1 LATPQFYPTY
11 GGAEQRYRRYLPGLR
26 DSGLDVMVFAG
37 TATDEMVTRGDALN
51 QKWKAHPVG
60 SMLPLETIN
69 GSPVF
74 RLRLPSRKGP
84 RRRWMF
90 SQRLDSFCRDPATRP
105 DVVQLLGTIRVGAVP
120 WVKRLQG
127 LGIPT
132 LYSVTTASKIVRK
145 KRFFDTRLM
154 KFRALFSAM
163 DAVVTNSAAVGDA
176 LKEMGVSSRIEVIPN
191 GVDIERFRP
200 APSQE
205 IRRSVRA
212 ELELGADAQLVIA
225 IGAVMAR
232 KGSDLLLDAFLR
244 VARDNPYAHLLFVG
258 PRYDLA
264 QTEKSD
270 FQESMAKLLCDPL
283 AADRV
288 HFLGIVEDVPRYLQA
303 ADLCVLASRLE
314 GMPNSVLEAMACA
327 VPVLMTPFT
336 GMSDDL
342 GRPQREFLLCER
354 NTDALTDA
362 MVSLLDDPAGRSS
375 LAHAG
380 RRWVEDRL
388 PLDLSVKRHV
398 DLYKDLVTAYRAR

>member
-1 LATPQFYPTY
+1 
-11 GGAEQRYRRYLPGLR
+11 
-26 DSGLDVMVFAG
+26 MVFAG
-37 TATDEMVTRGDALN
+37 TATDEMVTRCDALN